1 MKSSSGGSWRQQ
13 VTTASEFLQKFHPE
27 KAKVFFMGEN
37 IQRSLA
43 GNAPTLADIVESFK
57 LKALG
62 DWMGVQLTYLSQY
75 LGYAT
80 LPNQIQAQEVAQ
92 QFHQKFNNLRVTEV
106 MYYFECIKDGRY
118 YDSVNK
124 LEPTKLIK
132 GVYEYLG
139 YLNSIKEKWG
149 SMEEFNDDSLRKMC
163 KQMMLE
169 GHDLKQY
176 PREAMATLL
185 GWYLPVTRQ
194 TFKAIEQK
202 LYDMDDSW
210 VEQIGELYA
219 QKSDRFAPCALQ
231 IVKAV

>member
-1 MKSSSGGSWRQQ
+1 MKSSSSGSWRQQ

-43 GNAPTLADIVESFK
+43 GNAPTLADIVESFEI
-57 LKALG
+57 KALS
-62 DWMGVQLTYLSQY
+62 DWMCVQLTYLSQY

-92 QFHQKFNNLRVTEV
+92 QFHQKFHNLRVTEV

-139 YLNSIKEKWG
+139 YLNALKEKWG

-210 VEQIGELYA
+210 VEQIGELYT
-219 QKSDRFAPCALQ
+219 QKRNKFAPCAHQ